1 MPATLT
7 CRTGGGGLHVWLAYR
22 GPAAGRLGPGIDVKT
37 YSGYL
42 ILPPSIHPDT
52 RQHYEWIDPDAT
64 TAAAPAWLRRMLAPA
79 PPRRTT
85 APRVTSNNKLA
96 GLVRTVADAP
106 PGTRNDRLFWA
117 VARAAEA
124 GLDTAPL
131 IEAAVSAGLTTTEAT
146 RTVASAARQA
156 TS

>member
-1 MPATLT
+1 
-7 CRTGGGGLHVWLAYR
+7 
-22 GPAAGRLGPGIDVKT
+22 
-37 YSGYL
+37 
-42 ILPPSIHPDT
+42 
-52 RQHYEWIDPDAT
+52 
-64 TAAAPAWLRRMLAPA
+64 MLAPA

-131 IEAAVSAGLTTTEAT
+131 IEAGISAGLTTTEAT